1 MRKGLVLLAPFAV
14 VASLHVACSSEGGR
28 SFTPAAP
35 SATATGF
42 GTTPPPPVDPNAPK
56 GCSESQTE
64 IARIP
69 VAIDII
75 VDKSSSMVSD
85 NKWTSATA
93 ALLAAL
99 EDMKATADPA
109 TFVGLTFFGESVG
122 PNIDLDTLTN
132 ASHASELLSTV
143 KNQDADGFSTNT
155 GGALQESYSKLESF
169 VPPQST
175 GLVGD
180 QMKRVA
186 VLLSDGLPNG
196 SMTKEQVESLIAKKL
211 ASTTK
216 PIQTFSVGIGPFPNG
231 SGYDAAF
238 MGRVAVKGGTSPAGC
253 KPDATTVAKVC
264 HFQITP
270 GQNATAT
277 KQALIDALTKI
288 RALSASCEFEFTLN
302 DRTDLSNVKVEITDK
317 DGNKLALDKDPDNGW
332 SFDDEQN
339 PTKIVL
345 KGDACSASSG
355 TLSGRVDVVVGCKGA
370 N

>member
-14 VASLHVACSSEGGR
+14 VASLHVACSSEGDRR
-28 SFTPAAP
+28 SFTPAP
-35 SATATGF
+35 SASATGF
-42 GTTPPPPVDPNAPK
+42 GTAPPPPVDPNGPQ
-56 GCSESQTE
+56 GCSESKTE
-64 IARIP
+64 ISRIP

-75 VDKSSSMVSD
+75 VDKSSSMESD
-85 NKWTSATA
+85 NKWTSAKA

-109 TFVGLTFFGESVG
+109 TFVGLTFFGDDVG

-143 KNQDADGFSTNT
+143 KNQDADGLSTNT
-155 GGALQESYSKLESF
+155 GGALEDSYSKLEGF
-169 VPPQST
+169 VPPKST
-175 GLVGD
+175 GLVVD

-186 VLLSDGLPNG
+186 VLMSDGEPNG
-196 SMTKEQVESLIAKKL
+196 SMTKEQCESLVAKKL

-231 SGYDAAF
+231 SGYDPAF
-238 MGRVAVKGGTSPAGC
+238 MGRVAVKGGTSTAGC
-253 KPDATTVAKVC
+253 SPTATTVARAC

-288 RALSASCEFEFTLN
+288 RALSASCEFEFTIN

-317 DGNKLALDKDPDNGW
+317 DGNKQPLDKDPDNGW

-339 PTKIVL
+339 PSKIVL

-355 TLSGRVDVVVGCKGA
+355 TISGRVDVVVGCKGA